1 MAVLTIPIPS
11 ATQGKSLSVPRKM
24 KGAELLEENWR
35 ETFPINYN
43 FLIDYVRQLNHE
55 VTFTNNFK
63 AQWLVTTVTTPD
75 DWIYVG
81 KDPDVPFKNSWRN
94 STTSR
99 LRFRKIADA
108 QVSME
113 GIITGGALNTT
124 IFTLPE
130 LYRPDVLKSFAI
142 SASSAFG
149 DLVVFA
155 NGDVQLVAGATTF
168 SCNGQWTAADR
179 TPVPTNLFPI
189 NFATSLVNPKL
200 CILTDIQEINERG
213 TLFTTL
219 TPSGRADW
227 DYITLPN
234 GQKAISVLDVPGL
247 IPFKKYQMT
256 FLVVES

>member
-1 MAVLTIPIPS
+1 MALTRKPITLRDGDFAREDWKTLLTLRFNELTDWVLPFDHKI
-11 ATQGKSLSVPRKM
+11 
-24 KGAELLEENWR
+24 
-35 ETFPINYN
+35 
-43 FLIDYVRQLNHE
+43 
-55 VTFTNNFK
+55 TFTDHMK
-63 AQWLVTTVTTPD
+63 AQWLTRIVTTPD
-75 DWIYVG
+75 DWVYVG
-81 KDPDVPFKNSWRN
+81 EDPDVPFKNSWRN

-99 LRFRKIADA
+99 LRFRKITDA
-108 QVSME
+108 QVLME

-179 TPVPTNLFPI
+179 TPVPTNLFPM
-189 NFATSLVNPKL
+189 NFVTTLVDPKL
-200 CILTDIQEINERG
+200 CILTDIQEIDEKGR
-213 TLFTTL
+213 FVTTH

-227 DYITLPN
+227 DHITLPN
-234 GQKAISVLDVPGL
+234 GQKAINILDVPGL